1 MALDTNF
8 NVNPY
13 YDDYDADK
21 KFLRMLF
28 KPGYAVQARE
38 LTQLQTIL
46 QKQVERFG
54 DHIFKDGSVVTGG
67 ETVYQNTTFINVS
80 SSYAGT
86 TVNINSF
93 VGQTIVDNIQNPT
106 KKAQV
111 LKVFDED
118 LGTSEPKTLV
128 VSPIFGTFS
137 GSETILTFSSAPV
150 FANTT
155 AVGTNQV
162 FSVNDGVYYYD
173 GFFID
178 VDAQTV
184 AISKYT
190 QAGNARIGFEITES
204 IVTSSTDTS
213 LLDPAQNASN
223 YQAPGADR
231 YKVQMILANRSLAS
245 TDDTQF
251 IELAR
256 FENGSLTKFVQY
268 PLYSVLEDTLAR
280 RTYDESG
287 NYTVKPF
294 KIALETNASNTANLN
309 VILSPGKAY
318 VYGYE
323 FETISPTTITY
334 DKPRE
339 TDGVNNRRITAD
351 YGYYVFANTPHGSF
365 PINSLQTV
373 NLHCVANASINTTSS
388 STVSNTKIGTARVK
402 SIAFDSA
409 GNSANSASY
418 EYKLFLF
425 DVNVGSINGGNTNA
439 SISAANTTFVQ
450 LANTLS
456 GVNLYSTVNN
466 AYRGAKLRISAGP
479 GTGELPRTITNYNG
493 TTQTVQI
500 DVPFAANVNQ
510 GTSQWAIDFEFN
522 DAKAVIVSSGTSIIS
537 AMNIDERSKDD
548 ASTFDDTFISD
559 TSSEV
564 LVFLLGD
571 DFVANGTISDVSF
584 SYRRLYEGQAF
595 STSQSPALTVGTG
608 ESLSSATSTSARAEN
623 YQIIVTSQGT
633 GAYAVGQ
640 TVPATAITSVD
651 TVARK
656 ITITNANNMTANIIA
671 TIDVS
676 NPTQKN
682 KTYIAGNN
690 IVQVSGGVNLFG
702 NGAITLYGS
711 QGQIQIAANT
721 IVKSPDIPQSL
732 YTSDVVNLIS
742 VLDFNNT
749 TITTANASS
758 AINVTSRYALINGQ
772 KDSYYDHAAITL
784 LPGVPAPVG
793 PLVVQFNQFVSSG
806 PGYFTVDSY
815 TGGGYAYENIPAY
828 FSPNGFKY
836 ELRDSLD
843 FRPVRANATI
853 ATANSIVF
861 DVDSTTTGPKIPEN
875 GSDIILDYQY
885 HLPRFDKVVLNKNRT
900 FEIIKGDPSL
910 TPVDPKDKD
919 NAMTLYVLRH
929 PPYVLSTANTQVQYI
944 DNKRYTMRDIGNI
957 EKRVTNLEY
966 YTSLSLLEQ
975 ETLSKQDLTIL
986 DSSNL
991 ARFKNG
997 IIVDSFKGHSIA
1009 DVSKNEYHASIDPNN
1024 KEMRPTFNVSAH
1036 SMTFDSA
1043 NSSGYTQNGAFIT
1056 VSTNVIPFITQN
1068 LASKSVNVN
1077 PFNLVN
1083 YLGKI
1088 ELNPK
1093 SDIWIDTDRNPDVL
1107 VNIGGDKDAWDLI
1120 IGDRQPWNYE
1130 WGDWQTYNVGVE
1142 IQQAQWVGGPP
1153 HGAGNPNLRI
1163 FANDRIITR
1172 TQQTRTGTATSV
1184 VPETITQTLGDRVVD
1199 ISIIP
1204 YMRSVG
1210 VLFTASDFKPAT
1222 TLFPFFDST
1231 LVETNTA
1238 RANKFR
1244 LANNNLRYQTTTGNY
1259 ETVSIINNATS
1270 PPTTNGTAFIV
1281 KTSNTEA
1288 FVVNIDPKSSFNIA
1302 NANLVGT
1309 SSGTSVRIN
1318 GYDHYSGNANAATV
1332 SSITLRLDAGGATNE
1347 VFYAN
1352 TANSNTIFIVAGTGA
1367 GQERTMNS
1375 YNSGTRTANVSVN
1388 WTTIPDSTSIYSIG
1402 RLTTTQ
1408 AGDIAGVFTIP
1419 ASTFRIGEKRFR
1431 LIDNNVNDVGSSSTN
1446 GDASF
1451 FAQGILQTVENTIVS
1466 ATVPTT
1472 QRVTVNS
1479 EQVVTTVTDGQRR
1492 HIGWVDPLAQ
1502 TFLIAPDAYPN
1513 GLFINRVRFCFKTK
1527 DDTVP
1532 VTLQIRPVV
1541 NGYPSYAV
1549 IYPFATVTMTPDKVN
1564 VTDSP
1569 SLDDNDSDKWTEF
1582 TFDTPIYMQP
1592 GEHSFVLLA
1601 NSNKYEVFVAEV
1613 GALDIVTG
1621 RQISSQPYQGSLF
1634 LSQNGSTWEPEQQSD
1649 MTFRLF
1655 RNQFSLTPA
1664 TARFNLNAP
1673 VANTP
1678 VDLINLNV
1686 GDMVIADTSL
1696 IYRFNSTDNSTG
1708 ASAGLKSI
1716 TPLEDYDMNDGVG
1729 RRVLVA
1735 NSNSSFTV
1743 QATMA
1748 TNDSSVS
1755 PVIDTTRFGFV
1766 AVENIINNLPL
1777 LNTGF
1782 IIANGGTGYAN
1793 SSDVTVTISG
1803 GNGSGATATANVVSN
1818 TISAVTLTNAGSG
1831 YTTSPTITITSGSG
1845 GGSGAVVT
1853 YNGED
1858 KKSGGNSE
1866 VRYITRRV
1874 TLADGFDSGD
1884 LRVYVTAYRPSG
1896 TNIFVYYKLLSTSD
1910 TDDFDDKQYQL
1921 MTQLDNNN
1929 FVSLNATDYRELTFA
1944 PGINST
1950 ANNQVSYTSGTT
1962 SYRNF
1967 RTFAIKIVLSG
1978 TSPVDVPRVRDFRA
1992 IALPEGTV

>member
-28 KPGYAVQARE
+28 KPGFAVQARE

-54 DHIFKDGSVVTGG
+54 DHIFRDGSVVTGG
-67 ETVYQNTTFINVS
+67 ETVYQNTSFINVS
-80 SSYAGT
+80 SSFAGT
-86 TVNINSF
+86 SVNIDNF
-93 VGQTIVDNIQNPT
+93 VGQVIVDNIQNPT

-118 LGTSEPKTLV
+118 PGTGDPKTLV
-128 VSPIFGTFS
+128 VAPLFGTFT
-137 GSETILTFSSAPV
+137 GGETILTFSSAPV

-155 AVGTNQV
+155 SVGTNQV

-173 GFFID
+173 GFFVD

-184 AISKYT
+184 VISKYNL
-190 QAGNARIGFEITES
+190 AGNARIGFEITES

-231 YKVQMILANRSLAS
+231 YKVQMVLANRSLAS

-256 FENGSLTKFVQY
+256 FENGNLTKFIQF

-280 RTYDESG
+280 RTFDESG
-287 NYTVKPF
+287 NYTVRPF
-294 KIALETNASNTANLN
+294 KIALETNAANTANLD

-323 FETISPTTITY
+323 FETISPTTLTY

-339 TDGVNNRRITAD
+339 TDSVNNRRLTAD
-351 YGYYVFANTPHGSF
+351 YGYFVFANTPHGSF

-373 NLHCVANASINTTSS
+373 DLHCVPNASINTTSTA
-388 STVSNTKIGTARVK
+388 TVSNTKIGTARVK

-409 GNSANSASY
+409 ADSANSASY

-450 LANTLS
+450 LANTVG
-456 GVNLYSTVNN
+456 GVNLYSTVDN

-500 DVPFAANVNQ
+500 DVPFTANVNQ
-510 GTSQWAIDFEFN
+510 GTSTWAIDFEFN
-522 DAKAVIVSSGTSIIS
+522 DSKAVIVSTGTSITS

-548 ASTFDDTFISD
+548 ASVFDDTFITD
-559 TSSEV
+559 TNTEL
-564 LVFLLGD
+564 LVFPLGD
-571 DFVANGTISDVSF
+571 DFVASGSISDVSF

-608 ESLSSATSTSARAEN
+608 ESIASATSTSARAEN
-623 YQIIVTSQGT
+623 YQIIVTSQGS

-651 TVARK
+651 TVARR
-656 ITITNANNMTANIIA
+656 ITIVNANNMTANIIA

-690 IVQVSGGVNLFG
+690 TVQVSGGINLFG

-721 IVKSPDIPQSL
+721 VIKTPDTPQSL

-742 VLDFNNT
+742 VLDFNGNS
-749 TITTANASS
+749 IAASEAG
-758 AINVTSRYALINGQ
+758 AINVTSRYALVNGQ
-772 KDSYYDHAAITL
+772 KDSYYDHAYITL
-784 LPGVPAPVG
+784 LPGVAAPVG
-793 PLVVQFNQFVSSG
+793 PLVVKFNQFVSSG
-806 PGYFTVDSY
+806 PGFFTVDSY
-815 TGGGYAYENIPAY
+815 TGGGYPYEDIPAY
-828 FSPNGFKY
+828 SSPNGTKY

-843 FRPVRANATI
+843 FRPVRANATV
-853 ATANSIVF
+853 ATASSIVF
-861 DVDSTTTGPKIPEN
+861 DIDSTTTGPKIPEN
-875 GSDIILDYQY
+875 GSDIILDFEY
-885 HLPRFDKVVLNKNRT
+885 HLARIDKIVLNKNRT
-900 FEIIKGDPSL
+900 FEVVKGDSSL
-910 TPVDPKDKD
+910 TPVEPKDKD
-919 NAMTLYVLRH
+919 NAMTLYILRH
-929 PPYVLSTANTQVQYI
+929 PPYVLDSSNTTVQYI
-944 DNKRYTMRDIGNI
+944 NNKRYTMKDIGRI
-957 EKRVTNLEY
+957 EKRVENLEY

-975 ETLSKQDLTIL
+975 ETFSKQDLTIL

-1009 DVSKNEYHASIDPNN
+1009 DVSKNEYRAAIDPNN

-1043 NSSGYTQNGAFIT
+1043 NSSGFTQNGAFIT
-1056 VSTNVIPFITQN
+1056 VSTNVLPFITQN
-1068 LASKSVNVN
+1068 LASKVVNVN

-1093 SDIWIDTDRNPDVL
+1093 SDIWVDTTRNPDVL
-1107 VNIGGDKDAWDLI
+1107 VNLEGDKDAWDLI
-1120 IGDRQPWNYE
+1120 IGDRTPFSYE
-1130 WGDWQTYNVGVE
+1130 WGDWQTYNVGTTVE
-1142 IQQAQWVGGPP
+1142 QAQWRGVIWGGR
-1153 HGAGNPNLRI
+1153 GI
-1163 FANDRIITR
+1163 EVFENDRVITT
-1172 TQQTRTGTATSV
+1172 TQQTRTGIATTV
-1184 VPETITQTLGDRVVD
+1184 APETISQRIGDRVVD

-1210 VLFTASDFKPAT
+1210 VLFTASDFKPST

-1259 ETVSIINNATS
+1259 ETVSVINNATS
-1270 PPTTNGTAFIV
+1270 TTNGTAIIV

-1288 FVVNIDPKSSFNIA
+1288 FVVNIDPSTSFNIA
-1302 NANLVGT
+1302 NANLVGA
-1309 SSGTSVRIN
+1309 SSGTSVRIS
-1318 GYDHYSGNANAATV
+1318 GYDHYSGNASAATV
-1332 SSITLRLDAGGATNE
+1332 SSITLRIDASGSSNE
-1347 VFYAN
+1347 TFYAN
-1352 TANSNTIFIVAGTGA
+1352 TANSNTIFIVSGTGA
-1367 GQERTMNS
+1367 GQERSMNS

-1388 WTTIPDSTSIYSIG
+1388 WTTTPDTTSIYSIG
-1402 RLTTTQ
+1402 RPTTTQ

-1419 ASTFRIGEKRFR
+1419 AATFRIGEKRFR
-1431 LIDNNVNDVGSSSTN
+1431 LIDNSVNDVGSSSTN

-1451 FAQGILQTVENTIVS
+1451 FAQGLLQTVEDTIVS
-1466 ATVPTT
+1466 ATVPSI
-1472 QRVTVNS
+1472 QRVTVQE
-1479 EQVVTTVTDGQRR
+1479 EQVFTTVTAGQRR

-1502 TFLIAPDAYPN
+1502 TFLIASDAYPN

-1527 DDTVP
+1527 DDLVP

-1564 VTDSP
+1564 VTDAP
-1569 SLDDNDSDKWTEF
+1569 DLDDPNKF
-1582 TFDTPIYMQP
+1582 TDFVFDTPIYMQP

-1634 LSQNGSTWEPEQQSD
+1634 LSQNGSTWEPDQQSD
-1649 MTFRLF
+1649 MTFRMF

-1664 TARFNLNAP
+1664 TAQFRLNAP
-1673 VANTP
+1673 IANTP
-1678 VDLINLNV
+1678 VDLVNFNV

-1696 IYRFNSTDNSTG
+1696 LYRFNSTRSSTG
-1708 ASAGLKSI
+1708 SLTGLI
-1716 TPLEDYDMNDGVG
+1716 PFTPLEDYDMNDGFG

-1748 TNDSSVS
+1748 TNDPAVS

-1777 LNTGF
+1777 QNTG
-1782 IIANGGTGYAN
+1782 IILISGGSGYAN
-1793 SSDVTVTISG
+1793 SSDVTVTISD
-1803 GNGSGATATANVVSN
+1803 GNGSGATATANVNGSG
-1818 TISAVTLTNAGSG
+1818 IIDAVTLTNAGSG
-1831 YTTSPTITITSGSG
+1831 YTTSPIITITPGSG

-1884 LRVYVTAYRPSG
+1884 LRVYLTAYKPSG
-1896 TNIFVYYKLLSTSD
+1896 SNIFVYYKLLSTSD
-1910 TDDFDDKQYQL
+1910 TDDFDDKEYQL

-1929 FVSLNATDYRELTFA
+1929 FVSLNTSDYRELTFA
-1944 PGINST
+1944 PGINAT

-1978 TSPVDVPRVRDFRA
+1978 TSTVDVPRVQDFRA

>member
-28 KPGYAVQARE
+28 KPGFAVQARE

-86 TVNINSF
+86 AVNINSF

-111 LKVFDED
+111 LKVYDED
-118 LGTSEPKTLV
+118 AGTGEPKTLIV
-128 VSPIFGTFS
+128 APLFGTFT

-155 AVGTNQV
+155 SVGTNQV

-173 GFFID
+173 GFFVD

-184 AISKYT
+184 AISKYN

-231 YKVQMILANRSLAS
+231 YKVQMVLANRSLDS

-256 FENGSLTKFVQY
+256 FENGNLTKFVQY

-287 NYTVKPF
+287 NYTVRPF
-294 KIALETNASNTANLN
+294 KIALETNASNTANLD

-323 FETISPTTITY
+323 FETISPTTLTF

-339 TDGVNNRRITAD
+339 TDSVTNRRITAD

-373 NLHCVANASINTTSS
+373 DLHCVANASINTTSS
-388 STVSNTKIGTARVK
+388 GTVSNTKIGTARVK
-402 SIAFDSA
+402 SIAYDSA
-409 GNSANSASY
+409 ADSANSASY

-439 SISAANTTFVQ
+439 SISAANTTYVQ
-450 LANTLS
+450 LANTLN
-456 GVNLYSTVNN
+456 GVNLYSTVDN

-479 GTGELPRTITNYNG
+479 GVGELPRTITNYNG

-500 DVPFAANVNQ
+500 DVPFTANVNQ
-510 GTSQWAIDFEFN
+510 GTSTWAIDFEFN
-522 DAKAVIVSSGTSIIS
+522 DAKAVIVSTGTSITS
-537 AMNIDERSKDD
+537 AMNIDERSKDE
-548 ASTFDDTFISD
+548 ASTFDDTFITD
-559 TSSEV
+559 TSTEV
-564 LVFLLGD
+564 LVFPLGN
-571 DFVANGTISDVSF
+571 DFVANGSISDVSY
-584 SYRRLYEGQAF
+584 SYRRLYESQAF

-608 ESLSSATSTSARAEN
+608 ESIASATSTTARAEN
-623 YQIIVTSQGT
+623 YQIVVTSQGT

-690 IVQVSGGVNLFG
+690 TVQISGGIDLFA

-721 IVKSPDIPQSL
+721 IVKTPDTPQSL

-742 VLDFNNT
+742 VLDFNGNA
-749 TITTANASS
+749 ITAAETG
-758 AINVTSRYALINGQ
+758 AINVTSRYALVNGQ
-772 KDSYYDHAAITL
+772 KDSYYDHAYITL
-784 LPGVPAPVG
+784 LPGVAAPVG
-793 PLVVQFNQFVSSG
+793 PLVVKFNQFVSSG

-815 TGGGYAYENIPAY
+815 TGGGYAYENIPTY
-828 FSPNGFKY
+828 ESPNGIKY
-836 ELRDSLD
+836 QLRDSLD
-843 FRPVRANATI
+843 FRPVRANATV
-853 ATANSIVF
+853 ATASSIVF

-875 GSDIILDYQY
+875 GSDIILDYEY
-885 HLPRFDKVVLNKNRT
+885 HLARNDKVVLNKNKT
-900 FEIIKGDPSL
+900 FEVIQGESSL

-919 NAMTLYVLRH
+919 NAMTLYILRH
-929 PPYVLSTANTQVQYI
+929 APYLLSSSNTSVQYI
-944 DNKRYTMRDIGNI
+944 NNRRYTMKDIGGI
-957 EKRVTNLEY
+957 EKRVENLEY

-1009 DVSKNEYHASIDPNN
+1009 DVARNEYRASIDPNK
-1024 KEMRPTFNVSAH
+1024 KEMRPIFNVSAH

-1068 LASKSVNVN
+1068 LASKVVNVN

-1093 SDIWIDTDRNPDVL
+1093 SDIWIDTTRNPDVL
-1107 VNIGGDKDAWDLI
+1107 VNLEGDKDAWNLI
-1120 IGDRQPWNYE
+1120 LGDRQPWNYE
-1130 WGDWQTYNVGVE
+1130 WGDWQTYNVGVSTSLRE
-1142 IQQAQWVGGPP
+1142 WTQGGWINGQGGAAMVLQATTTTTTAQQA
-1153 HGAGNPNLRI
+1153 
-1163 FANDRIITR
+1163 
-1172 TQQTRTGTATSV
+1172 RTGVASTVA
-1184 VPETITQTLGDRVVD
+1184 PETITQTLGDRVVD

-1210 VLFTASDFKPAT
+1210 VLFTASDFKPST

-1231 LVETNTA
+1231 LVETYTA

-1259 ETVSIINNATS
+1259 ETVSVINNATS
-1270 PPTTNGTAFIV
+1270 TTNGTAIIV

-1288 FVVNIDPKSSFNIA
+1288 FVVNIDPSTSFNIA
-1302 NANLVGT
+1302 NANLVGS

-1318 GYDHYSGNANAATV
+1318 GYDHYSGNASAATV
-1332 SSITLRLDAGGATNE
+1332 SSITLRIDASGSSNE
-1347 VFYAN
+1347 TFYAN
-1352 TANSNTIFIVAGTGA
+1352 TANSNTIFIVSGTGA

-1375 YNSGTRTANVSVN
+1375 YNSVTRTANVSVN
-1388 WTTIPDSTSIYSIG
+1388 WTTTPDITSIYSIG
-1402 RLTTTQ
+1402 RPTTTQ
-1408 AGDIAGVFTIP
+1408 SGDIAGVFTIP

-1431 LIDNNVNDVGSSSTN
+1431 LIDNSVNDVGASSTN

-1451 FAQGILQTVENTIVS
+1451 FAQGILQTVEETIVS
-1466 ATVPTT
+1466 ATVPTI
-1472 QRVTVNS
+1472 QRVAVND
-1479 EQVVTTVTDGQRR
+1479 ERVLTTVTVGPVR
-1492 HIGWVDPLAQ
+1492 HVGWVDPLAQ

-1527 DDTVP
+1527 DDVVP

-1564 VTDSP
+1564 VTDAP
-1569 SLDDNDSDKWTEF
+1569 NLDDPNKYTDF
-1582 TFDTPIYMQP
+1582 IFDTPIYMQP

-1621 RQISSQPYQGSLF
+1621 RQISTQPYQGSLF
-1634 LSQNGSTWEPEQQSD
+1634 LSQNGSTWEPDQQSD

-1664 TARFNLNAP
+1664 TARFKLSAP
-1673 VANTP
+1673 IANTP
-1678 VDLINLNV
+1678 VDLINMNA
-1686 GDMVIADTSL
+1686 GDLVIADTSL
-1696 IYRFNSTDNSTG
+1696 TYRFNSTVSSTG
-1708 ASAGLKSI
+1708 AAAGLKLI
-1716 TPLEDYDMNDGVG
+1716 TPLEDYDMNDGSG

-1748 TNDSSVS
+1748 TDDPAVS
-1755 PVIDTTRFGFV
+1755 PVIDTTRFGFI

-1777 LNTGF
+1777 QNTGF
-1782 IIANGGTGYAN
+1782 IITNGGSGYAN

-1803 GNGSGATATANVVSN
+1803 GNGSGATATANVTGSGV
-1818 TISAVTLTNAGSG
+1818 IDAVRLTNVGSG
-1831 YTTSPTITITSGSG
+1831 YTTSPIITLTPGSG

-1884 LRVYVTAYRPSG
+1884 LRVYVTAYKPSG
-1896 TNIFVYYKLLSTSD
+1896 SNIFVYYKLLSTSD
-1910 TDDFDDKQYQL
+1910 TDDFDDKEYQL

-1929 FVSLNATDYRELTFA
+1929 FVSLNANDYRELTFA
-1944 PGINST
+1944 PGINNT

-1967 RTFAIKIVLSG
+1967 RTFAIKIVLAG
-1978 TSPVDVPRVRDFRA
+1978 TSTVDVPRVQDFRA

>member
-28 KPGYAVQARE
+28 KPGFAVQARE

-54 DHIFKDGSVVTGG
+54 DHIFRDGSVVTGG
-67 ETVYQNTTFINVS
+67 ETVYQNTSFINVS
-80 SSYAGT
+80 SSFAGT
-86 TVNINSF
+86 SVNIDNF
-93 VGQTIVDNIQNPT
+93 VGQVIVDNIQNPT

-118 LGTSEPKTLV
+118 PGTGDPKTLV
-128 VSPIFGTFS
+128 VAPLFGTFT
-137 GSETILTFSSAPV
+137 GGETILTFSSAPV

-155 AVGTNQV
+155 SVGTNQV

-173 GFFID
+173 GFFVE

-184 AISKYT
+184 VISKYT
-190 QAGNARIGFEITES
+190 QAGNARIGFEVTES

-231 YKVQMILANRSLAS
+231 YKVQMVLANRSLAS

-256 FENGSLTKFVQY
+256 FENGNLTKFIQY

-280 RTYDESG
+280 RTFDESG
-287 NYTVKPF
+287 NYTVRPF
-294 KIALETNASNTANLN
+294 KLALETNAANTANLD

-323 FETISPTTITY
+323 FETISPTTLTY

-339 TDGVNNRRITAD
+339 TDSVNNRRLTAD
-351 YGYYVFANTPHGSF
+351 YGYFVFANTPHGSF

-373 NLHCVANASINTTSS
+373 DLHCVPNASINTTSTA
-388 STVSNTKIGTARVK
+388 TVSNTKIGTARIK

-409 GNSANSASY
+409 ADSANSASY

-450 LANTLS
+450 LANTVG

-500 DVPFAANVNQ
+500 DVPFTANVNQ
-510 GTSQWAIDFEFN
+510 GTSTWAIDFEFN
-522 DAKAVIVSSGTSIIS
+522 DSKAVIVSTGTSITS

-548 ASTFDDTFISD
+548 ASVFDDTFITD
-559 TSSEV
+559 TNTEL
-564 LVFLLGD
+564 LVFPLGD
-571 DFVANGTISDVSF
+571 NFVASGSISDVSF
-584 SYRRLYEGQAF
+584 SYRRLYESQAF

-608 ESLSSATSTSARAEN
+608 ESIASATSTSARAEN

-651 TVARK
+651 TVARR
-656 ITITNANNMTANIIA
+656 ITIVNANNMTANIIA

-690 IVQVSGGVNLFG
+690 TVQVSGGINLFG

-721 IVKSPDIPQSL
+721 VIKTPDTPQSL

-742 VLDFNNT
+742 VLDFNGNS
-749 TITTANASS
+749 IAASEAG
-758 AINVTSRYALINGQ
+758 AINVTSRYALVNGQ
-772 KDSYYDHAAITL
+772 KDSYYDHAYITL
-784 LPGVPAPVG
+784 LPGVAAPVG
-793 PLVVQFNQFVSSG
+793 PLVVKFNQFVSSG
-806 PGYFTVDSY
+806 PGFFTVDSY
-815 TGGGYAYENIPAY
+815 TSGGYPYEQIPA
-828 FSPNGFKY
+828 FNSPNGIKY

-843 FRPVRANATI
+843 FRPVRANATV

-875 GSDIILDYQY
+875 GSDIILDFEY
-885 HLPRFDKVVLNKNRT
+885 HLARNDKIVLNKNRT
-900 FEIIKGDPSL
+900 FEVIQGDSSL

-919 NAMTLYVLRH
+919 NAMTLYILRH
-929 PPYVLSTANTQVQYI
+929 QPYLLNASNTTVQYI
-944 DNKRYTMRDIGNI
+944 NNKRYTMRDIGKI
-957 EKRVTNLEY
+957 ERRVENLEY

-997 IIVDSFKGHSIA
+997 IVVDSFRGHSIA
-1009 DVSKNEYHASIDPNN
+1009 DVSKNEYRASIDPNRL
-1024 KEMRPTFNVSAH
+1024 EMRPTFNVSAH

-1043 NSSGYTQNGAFIT
+1043 NSSGFTQNGAFIT

-1068 LASKSVNVN
+1068 LASKVVNVN

-1093 SDIWIDTDRNPDVL
+1093 SDIWIDTNRNPDVL
-1107 VNIGGDKDAWDLI
+1107 VNIGGDKDAWNLI
-1120 IGDRQPWNYE
+1120 LGDRTPFSYE
-1130 WGDWQTYNVGVE
+1130 WGDWQTYNVGVSVE
-1142 IQQAQWVGGPP
+1142 QAQWVGGPP
-1153 HGAGNPNLRI
+1153 WGAGNQNLPQL
-1163 FANDRIITR
+1163 FANDRVTTR
-1172 TQQTRTGTATSV
+1172 TQQARTGVATTV
-1184 VPETITQTLGDRVVD
+1184 APETITQRIGDRVVD

-1210 VLFTASDFKPAT
+1210 VLFTASDFKPST

-1231 LVETNTA
+1231 LVETFTA

-1259 ETVSIINNATS
+1259 ETVSVINNATN
-1270 PPTTNGTAFIV
+1270 TTNGTAIIV

-1288 FVVNIDPKSSFNIA
+1288 FVVNIDPSTSFNIA
-1302 NANLVGT
+1302 NANLVGA

-1318 GYDHYSGNANAATV
+1318 GYDHYSGNANTATV
-1332 SSITLRLDAGGATNE
+1332 SSITLRIDASGSSNE
-1347 VFYAN
+1347 IFYAN

-1367 GQERTMNS
+1367 GQERAMNS

-1388 WTTIPDSTSIYSIG
+1388 WTTVPDSSSIYSIG
-1402 RLTTTQ
+1402 RPTTTQ

-1419 ASTFRIGEKRFR
+1419 AATFRIGEKRFR
-1431 LIDNNVNDVGSSSTN
+1431 LIDNSVNDVGSSSTN

-1451 FAQGILQTVENTIVS
+1451 FAQGLLQTVEETIVS
-1466 ATVPTT
+1466 ATVPTI
-1472 QRVTVNS
+1472 QRVTVND
-1479 EQVVTTVTDGQRR
+1479 ERVVTTVTAGQRR

-1502 TFLIAPDAYPN
+1502 TFLIASDAYPN

-1527 DDTVP
+1527 DDLVP

-1564 VTDSP
+1564 VTDAP
-1569 SLDDNDSDKWTEF
+1569 DLDDPNKYTDF
-1582 TFDTPIYMQP
+1582 VFDTPIYMQP

-1634 LSQNGSTWEPEQQSD
+1634 LSQNGSTWEPDQQSD
-1649 MTFRLF
+1649 MTFRMF

-1664 TARFNLNAP
+1664 TARFRLNAP
-1673 VANTP
+1673 IANTP
-1678 VDLINLNV
+1678 VDLVNFNV

-1696 IYRFNSTDNSTG
+1696 LYRFNSTRSSTG
-1708 ASAGLKSI
+1708 SSTGLI
-1716 TPLEDYDMNDGVG
+1716 PFTPLEDYDMNDGFG

-1748 TNDSSVS
+1748 TNDPAVS

-1777 LNTGF
+1777 QNTGF
-1782 IIANGGTGYAN
+1782 IITSGGTGYAN
-1793 SSDVTVTISG
+1793 SADVTVTISG
-1803 GNGSGATATANVVSN
+1803 GNGSGATAIANVTGSN
-1818 TISAVTLTNAGSG
+1818 VIDAVTLTNAGSG
-1831 YTTSPTITITSGSG
+1831 YTTSPTITITPGSG

-1884 LRVYVTAYRPSG
+1884 LRVYVTAYKPSG
-1896 TNIFVYYKLLSTSD
+1896 SNIFVYYKLLSTSD
-1910 TDDFDDKQYQL
+1910 TDDFDDKEYQL

-1929 FVSLNATDYRELTFA
+1929 YVSLNATDYRELTFA
-1944 PGINST
+1944 PGINAT

-1978 TSPVDVPRVRDFRA
+1978 TSSVDVPRVQDFRA

>member
-28 KPGYAVQARE
+28 KPGFAVQARE

-54 DHIFKDGSVVTGG
+54 DHIFRDGSVVTGG

-80 SSYAGT
+80 SSFAGT
-86 TVNINSF
+86 AVNINSF

-118 LGTSEPKTLV
+118 AGTGEPKTLV
-128 VSPIFGTFS
+128 VSEIFGSFT

-150 FANTT
+150 SANTT
-155 AVGTNQV
+155 SVGTNQI

-184 AISKYT
+184 VISKYT

-231 YKVQMILANRSLAS
+231 YKVQMVLANRSLAS
-245 TDDTQF
+245 TDDVQF

-256 FENGSLTKFVQY
+256 FENGNLTKFVQF

-280 RTYDESG
+280 RTFDESG
-287 NYTVKPF
+287 NYTVRPF
-294 KIALETNASNTANLN
+294 KIALETNASNTANLD

-339 TDGVNNRRITAD
+339 TESVQNRRITAD

-373 NLHCVANASINTTSS
+373 DLHCVANASINTSS
-388 STVSNTKIGTARVK
+388 SGTVSNTKIGTARVK

-409 GNSANSASY
+409 ADSANSASY

-439 SISAANTTFVQ
+439 SISAANTNYVQ
-450 LANTLS
+450 LANTLD
-456 GVNLYSTVNN
+456 GVNLYSTVDN

-493 TTQTVQI
+493 TTQTIEI
-500 DVPFAANVNQ
+500 DVPFTANVNQ
-510 GTSQWAIDFEFN
+510 GTSTWAIDFEFN
-522 DAKAVIVSSGTSIIS
+522 DAKAVIVSTGTSITS

-548 ASTFDDTFISD
+548 ASTFDDTFITD
-559 TSSEV
+559 TSTEV

-571 DFVANGTISDVSF
+571 DFIANGTISDVSY

-608 ESLSSATSTSARAEN
+608 ESIASATSTSARAEN

-651 TVARK
+651 TVSRK

-690 IVQVSGGVNLFG
+690 TVQVSGGINLFG

-721 IVKSPDIPQSL
+721 IVKTPDTPQSL

-742 VLDFNNT
+742 VLDFNG
-749 TITTANASS
+749 NAINAAETG
-758 AINVTSRYALINGQ
+758 AINVTSRYVLVNGQ

-784 LPGVPAPVG
+784 LPGVAAPVG
-793 PLVVQFNQFVSSG
+793 PLVVKFNQFVSSG
-806 PGYFTVDSY
+806 PGFFTVDSY
-815 TGGGYAYENIPAY
+815 TGTGYAYEDIPSY
-828 FSPNGFKY
+828 SSPNGFKY

-843 FRPVRANATI
+843 FRPVRANATV
-853 ATANSIVF
+853 ATASSIVF

-875 GSDIILDYQY
+875 GSDIILDYEY
-885 HLPRFDKVVLNKNRT
+885 YLPRFDKVVLNKNRT
-900 FEIIKGDPSL
+900 FEIIKGVPSL

-929 PPYVLSTANTQVQYI
+929 PPYVLNTANTQVQYI

-1009 DVSKNEYHASIDPNN
+1009 DVSKNEYRASIDPNN

-1093 SDIWIDTDRNPDVL
+1093 SDIWIDTTRNPDVL
-1107 VNIGGDKDAWDLI
+1107 VNINGDKDAWDLI
-1120 IGDRQPWNYE
+1120 VGGRQPWSYE

-1142 IQQAQWVGGPP
+1142 FQQAQWVGGPP
-1153 HGAGNPNLRI
+1153 HGRGNPNLPQL
-1163 FANDRIITR
+1163 FANDRTITSA
-1172 TQQTRTGTATSV
+1172 QQTRTGTATSI

-1204 YMRSVG
+1204 YMRSAG
-1210 VLFTASDFKPAT
+1210 VLFTASDFKPST
-1222 TLFPFFDST
+1222 TMFSFFDST
-1231 LVETNTA
+1231 LVETYTA

-1259 ETVSIINNATS
+1259 ETVNVFNNATS
-1270 PPTTNGTAFIV
+1270 TTIGTAIIV

-1288 FVVNIDPKSSFNIA
+1288 FIVNVDPLTSFNIA

-1332 SSITLRLDAGGATNE
+1332 SSITLRIDADGANNE
-1347 VFYAN
+1347 VLYAN
-1352 TANSNTIFIVAGTGA
+1352 TANSNTIFITAGTGA

-1375 YNSGTRTANVSVN
+1375 YNALTRTANVSVN
-1388 WTTIPDSTSIYSIG
+1388 WTTTPDTTSIYSIG

-1408 AGDIAGVFTIP
+1408 AGDVAGVFTIP

-1431 LIDNNVNDVGSSSTN
+1431 LIDNSVNDVGASSTN

-1451 FAQGILQTVENTIVS
+1451 FAQGILQTVEESIIS
-1466 ATVPTT
+1466 ATVPTI
-1472 QRVTVNS
+1472 QRVTVQD
-1479 EQVVTTVTDGQRR
+1479 EQVVTTVTLGQRR

-1564 VTDSP
+1564 VTDAP
-1569 SLDDNDSDKWTEF
+1569 DLDDPTKYTDF

-1634 LSQNGSTWEPEQQSD
+1634 LSQNGSTWEPDQQSD

-1664 TARFNLNAP
+1664 IAQFKLDAP
-1673 VANTP
+1673 IANTP
-1678 VDLINLNV
+1678 VDLINLNA

-1696 IYRFNSTDNSTG
+1696 VYRFNSTVDSTG
-1708 ASAGLKSI
+1708 ASAGLKPF
-1716 TPLEDYDMNDGVG
+1716 TPLEDYDMNDGFG

-1748 TNDSSVS
+1748 TDDPSVS
-1755 PVIDTTRFGFV
+1755 PVIDTTRFGFI

-1777 LNTGF
+1777 QNTGF
-1782 IIANGGTGYAN
+1782 IITSGGSGYAN

-1803 GNGSGATATANVVSN
+1803 GNGSGATATANVNGSGV
-1818 TISAVTLTNAGSG
+1818 IDAVTLTNSGSG
-1831 YTTSPTITITSGSG
+1831 YTTSPTITLTPGSG

-1884 LRVYVTAYRPSG
+1884 LRVYVTAYKPSG

-1910 TDDFDDKQYQL
+1910 TDDFDDKEYQL

-1929 FVSLNATDYRELTFA
+1929 YVSLNATDYRELTFA

-1978 TSPVDVPRVRDFRA
+1978 TSTVDVPRVRDFRA

>member
-86 TVNINSF
+86 AVNINSF

-111 LKVFDED
+111 LKVYDED
-118 LGTSEPKTLV
+118 AGTGEPKTLI
-128 VSPIFGTFS
+128 VSPLFGTFT

-155 AVGTNQV
+155 SVGTNQV

-173 GFFID
+173 GFFVD

-184 AISKYT
+184 AISKYSLT
-190 QAGNARIGFEITES
+190 GNARIGFEITES
-204 IVTSSTDTS
+204 IVTSATDTS

-231 YKVQMILANRSLAS
+231 YKVQMILTNRSLDS

-256 FENGSLTKFVQY
+256 FENGNLLKFVQY

-287 NYTVKPF
+287 NYTVRPF
-294 KIALETNASNTANLN
+294 KIALETDASNTANLD

-323 FETISPTTITY
+323 FETISPTTLTFE
-334 DKPRE
+334 KPRE
-339 TDGVNNRRITAD
+339 TDSAVNRRLTAD

-373 NLHCVANASINTTSS
+373 DLHCVANASINTTSS
-388 STVSNTKIGTARVK
+388 GTVSNTKIGTARVK
-402 SIAFDSA
+402 SISYDSA
-409 GNSANSASY
+409 ADSANSASY

-439 SISAANTTFVQ
+439 SISAANTSYVQ
-450 LANTLS
+450 LANTLD
-456 GVNLYSTVNN
+456 GVNLYSTVDN

-479 GTGELPRTITNYNG
+479 GVGELPRTITNYNG

-500 DVPFAANVNQ
+500 EEPFTANVNQ
-510 GTSQWAIDFEFN
+510 GTSTWAIDFEFN
-522 DAKAVIVSSGTSIIS
+522 DAKAVIVSTGTSITS
-537 AMNIDERSKDD
+537 AMNIDERSKDA
-548 ASTFDDTFISD
+548 ASTFDDTFITD
-559 TSSEV
+559 TSTEV
-564 LVFLLGD
+564 LVFPLGD
-571 DFVANGTISDVSF
+571 QFIANGSISDISY
-584 SYRRLYEGQAF
+584 SYRRLYESQAF
-595 STSQSPALTVGTG
+595 SASQSPALTVGTG
-608 ESLSSATSTSARAEN
+608 ESIASATSSSARAEN
-623 YQIIVTSQGT
+623 YQIVVTSQGT

-682 KTYIAGNN
+682 KTYVVGNTT
-690 IVQVSGGVNLFG
+690 VQTSGGVNLFG

-721 IVKSPDIPQSL
+721 VVKTPDTPQSL

-742 VLDFNNT
+742 VLDFNGNP
-749 TITTANASS
+749 ITAAETG
-758 AINVTSRYALINGQ
+758 AINVTSRYALVNGQ
-772 KDSYYDHAAITL
+772 KDSYYDHAYITL
-784 LPGVPAPVG
+784 LPGVAAPVG
-793 PLVVQFNQFVSSG
+793 PLVVKFNQFVSSG
-806 PGYFTVDSY
+806 PGFFTVDSY

-828 FSPNGFKY
+828 NSPNGTKY

-843 FRPVRANATI
+843 FRPVRANATV
-853 ATANSIVF
+853 ATASSIVF
-861 DVDSTTTGPKIPEN
+861 DVDSTTTGPKVPEN
-875 GSDIILDYQY
+875 GSDIILDFEYY
-885 HLPRFDKVVLNKNRT
+885 LARNDKVVLNKNRT
-900 FEIIKGDPSL
+900 FEIVKGNSSL
-910 TPVDPKDKD
+910 LPVDPKDKD
-919 NAMTLYVLRH
+919 NAMTLYILRH
-929 PPYVLSTANTQVQYI
+929 PPYVLDSSNTQVQYVN
-944 DNKRYTMRDIGNI
+944 NKRYTMRDIGQI
-957 EKRVTNLEY
+957 ERRVENLEY

-997 IIVDSFKGHSIA
+997 IIVDSFRGHSIA
-1009 DVSKNEYHASIDPNN
+1009 DVSKNEYRAAIDPNER
-1024 KEMRPTFNVSAH
+1024 EMRPTFNISAH

-1056 VSTNVIPFITQN
+1056 ISTNVIPFITQN
-1068 LASKSVNVN
+1068 LASKVVNVN

-1093 SDIWIDTDRNPDVL
+1093 SDIWIDTNRNPDVL
-1107 VNIGGDKDAWDLI
+1107 VNLEGDKDAWDLI
-1120 IGDRQPWNYE
+1120 LGDRQPWNYE
-1130 WGDWQTYNVGVE
+1130 WGDWQTYNVGTTVE
-1142 IQQAQWVGGPP
+1142 EARFRGW
-1153 HGAGNPNLRI
+1153 LRLNNGRREDV
-1163 FANDRIITR
+1163 FENDRIIT
-1172 TQQTRTGTATSV
+1172 TEEQTRTGVATTV

-1210 VLFTASDFKPAT
+1210 VLFTASDFKPLT

-1231 LVETNTA
+1231 LVETYTA

-1244 LANNNLRYQTTTGNY
+1244 LVNNNLRYQTTTGNY
-1259 ETVSIINNATS
+1259 ETVSVINNATS
-1270 PPTTNGTAFIV
+1270 TTNGTAVIV

-1288 FVVNIDPKSSFNIA
+1288 FVVNIDPSTSFNIA
-1302 NANLVGT
+1302 NANLVGA
-1309 SSGTSVRIN
+1309 SSGTSVRIDS
-1318 GYDHYSGNANAATV
+1318 YDHYSGNASAATV
-1332 SSITLRLDAGGATNE
+1332 SSITLRIDASGSSNE
-1347 VFYAN
+1347 TFYAN
-1352 TANSNTIFIVAGTGA
+1352 TANSNTIFIVSGTGA

-1375 YNSGTRTANVSVN
+1375 YNSVTRTANITSN
-1388 WTTIPDSTSIYSIG
+1388 WTTTPDTTSIYSIG
-1402 RLTTTQ
+1402 RPTTTQ
-1408 AGDIAGVFTIP
+1408 AGDVAGVFTIP
-1419 ASTFRIGEKRFR
+1419 TSTFRIGEKRFR
-1431 LIDNNVNDVGSSSTN
+1431 LIDNNVNDVGASSTN

-1451 FAQGILQTVENTIVS
+1451 FAQGILQTVEETIVS
-1466 ATVPTT
+1466 ATVPTI
-1472 QRVTVNS
+1472 QRVAVQ
-1479 EQVVTTVTDGQRR
+1479 EERVVTTVTLGQRR

-1513 GLFINRVRFCFKTK
+1513 GLFVNRVRFCFKTK
-1527 DDTVP
+1527 DDVVP

-1564 VTDSP
+1564 ITDAP
-1569 SLDDNDSDKWTEF
+1569 DLDDPNKYTDF
-1582 TFDTPIYMQP
+1582 VFDTPIYMQP

-1621 RQISSQPYQGSLF
+1621 RQISTQPYQGSLF
-1634 LSQNGSTWEPEQQSD
+1634 LSQNGSTWEPDQQSD

-1664 TARFNLNAP
+1664 TTQFKLNAP

-1678 VDLINLNV
+1678 TDLINFNI

-1696 IYRFNSTDNSTG
+1696 VYRFNSIIDSTG
-1708 ASAGLKSI
+1708 SSTGFVPF
-1716 TPLEDYDMNDGVG
+1716 TPLEDYDMNDGFG

-1748 TNDSSVS
+1748 TDDPAVS

-1777 LNTGF
+1777 QNTG
-1782 IIANGGTGYAN
+1782 IILTSGGSGYAN

-1803 GNGSGATATANVVSN
+1803 ENGSGATATANVNGSG
-1818 TISAVTLTNAGSG
+1818 IIDAVTLTNGGSG
-1831 YTTSPTITITSGSG
+1831 YTTSPTFTITPGSG

-1858 KKSGGNSE
+1858 KKSGGNSQ

-1884 LRVYVTAYRPSG
+1884 LRVYITAYKPTGS
-1896 TNIFVYYKLLSTSD
+1896 NIHVYYKLLSTSD
-1910 TDDFDDKQYQL
+1910 TDDFDDKEYQL

-1929 FVSLNATDYRELTFA
+1929 FVSLNANDYRELTFA
-1944 PGINST
+1944 PGINAT

-1967 RTFAIKIVLSG
+1967 RTFAIKIVLAG
-1978 TSPVDVPRVRDFRA
+1978 TSTVDVPKVQDFRA

>member
-28 KPGYAVQARE
+28 KPGFAVQARE

-54 DHIFKDGSVVTGG
+54 DHIFRDGSVVTGG

-80 SSYAGT
+80 SSFAGT
-86 TVNINSF
+86 AVNINSF

-118 LGTSEPKTLV
+118 AGTGEPKTLV
-128 VSPIFGTFS
+128 VSEIFGSFT

-155 AVGTNQV
+155 SVGTNQV

-173 GFFID
+173 GFFIN

-184 AISKYT
+184 VISKYT

-231 YKVQMILANRSLAS
+231 YKVQMVLANRSLAS
-245 TDDTQF
+245 TDDVQF

-256 FENGSLTKFVQY
+256 FENGNLTKFVQF
-268 PLYSVLEDTLAR
+268 PLYSVIEDTLAR
-280 RTYDESG
+280 RTFDESG
-287 NYTVKPF
+287 NYTVRPF
-294 KIALETNASNTANLN
+294 KIALETNASNTANLD

-323 FETISPTTITY
+323 FETISPTTITF
-334 DKPRE
+334 DKPRDTE
-339 TDGVNNRRITAD
+339 DIQNRRLTAD
-351 YGYYVFANTPHGSF
+351 YGYFVFANTPHGSF

-373 NLHCVANASINTTSS
+373 DLHCVANASINTTSTA
-388 STVSNTKIGTARVK
+388 TVSNTKIGTARVK
-402 SIAFDSA
+402 SIYFDSA
-409 GNSANSASY
+409 ADSANSSSY

-425 DVNVGSINGGNTNA
+425 DVNVGSVNGGNTNA

-450 LANTLS
+450 LANTLD
-456 GVNLYSTVNN
+456 GGNLYSTVDN
-466 AYRGAKLRISAGP
+466 AYRGAKLRIKAGP

-500 DVPFAANVNQ
+500 EEPFTANVNQ
-510 GTSQWAIDFEFN
+510 GTSNWAIDFEFN
-522 DAKAVIVSSGTSIIS
+522 DAKAVIVSTGTSITS

-548 ASTFDDTFISD
+548 ASTFDDTFITD
-559 TSSEV
+559 TSTEV
-564 LVFLLGD
+564 LVFPLGD
-571 DFVANGTISDVSF
+571 DFVANGSISDVSF

-608 ESLSSATSTSARAEN
+608 ESIASATSTSARAEN

-640 TVPATAITSVD
+640 TVPATVITNVD
-651 TVARK
+651 TVLRK

-690 IVQVSGGVNLFG
+690 TVQTSGGINLFG

-721 IVKSPDIPQSL
+721 IVKTPDTPQYL
-732 YTSDVVNLIS
+732 HTSDVVNLIS
-742 VLDFNNT
+742 VLDFNNNA
-749 TITTANASS
+749 ITAAETG
-758 AINVTSRYALINGQ
+758 AINVTSRYALVSGQ
-772 KDSYYDHAAITL
+772 KDSYYDHAYITL
-784 LPGVPAPVG
+784 LPGVAAPVG
-793 PLVVQFNQFVSSG
+793 PLVVKFDQFVSSG
-806 PGYFTVDSY
+806 PGFFTVDSY
-815 TGGGYAYENIPAY
+815 TGTGYAYESIPAY
-828 FSPNGFKY
+828 NSPNGTKY

-843 FRPVRANATI
+843 FRPVRANATV
-853 ATANSIVF
+853 ATANSVVF

-875 GSDIILDYQY
+875 GSDIILDFEY
-885 HLPRFDKVVLNKNRT
+885 HLARIDKVILNKNRT
-900 FEIIKGDPSL
+900 FEVVQGDSSL
-910 TPVDPKDKD
+910 TPVEPKDKD
-919 NAMTLYVLRH
+919 NSMTLYILRH
-929 PPYVLSTANTQVQYI
+929 PPYVLNASNTSVQYI
-944 DNKRYTMRDIGNI
+944 NNKRYTMKDIGTI
-957 EKRVTNLEY
+957 EKRVERLEY

-997 IIVDSFKGHSIA
+997 IIVDAFKGHSIA
-1009 DVSKNEYHASIDPNN
+1009 DVSKNEYRASIDPNN

-1036 SMTFDSA
+1036 TMTFDSA
-1043 NSSGYTQNGAFIT
+1043 NSSGFTQNGAFIT

-1068 LASKSVNVN
+1068 LASKIVNVN

-1107 VNIGGDKDAWDLI
+1107 VNLEGDKDAWDLI
-1120 IGDRQPWNYE
+1120 LGDRKPWNYE
-1130 WGDWQTYNVGVE
+1130 WGDWQTYNVGVSIE
-1142 IQQAQWVGGPP
+1142 QARWVGDFG
-1153 HGAGNPNLRI
+1153 GGRAREVFG
-1163 FANDRIITR
+1163 NDRIITT
-1172 TQQTRTGTATSV
+1172 TQQTRSGIATSV
-1184 VPETITQTLGDRVVD
+1184 VPETITQSLGDRVVD

-1204 YMRSVG
+1204 YMRSTG
-1210 VLFTASDFKPAT
+1210 VLFTASDFKPST
-1222 TLFPFFDST
+1222 TMFPFFDST

-1238 RANKFR
+1238 RANKIR

-1259 ETVSIINNATS
+1259 ETVNVFDNAAN
-1270 PPTTNGTAFIV
+1270 TTNGTAIIV

-1288 FVVNIDPKSSFNIA
+1288 FIVNVDPLTSFNIA

-1332 SSITLRLDAGGATNE
+1332 SSITLRIDAGGANNE
-1347 VFYAN
+1347 VLYAN
-1352 TANSNTIFIVAGTGA
+1352 TANSNTIFITAGTGA

-1388 WTTIPDSTSIYSIG
+1388 WTTLPDSSSIYSIG

-1408 AGDIAGVFTIP
+1408 SGDVAGVFTIP

-1431 LIDNNVNDVGSSSTN
+1431 LIDNSVNDVGSSSTN

-1451 FAQGILQTVENTIVS
+1451 FAQGLLQTVEESIIS
-1466 ATVPTT
+1466 ATVPTI
-1472 QRVTVNS
+1472 QRVAVQD
-1479 EQVVTTVTDGQRR
+1479 EQVITTVTAGQRR

-1502 TFLIAPDAYPN
+1502 TFLIASDAYPN

-1527 DDTVP
+1527 DDVVP

-1564 VTDSP
+1564 VTDAP
-1569 SLDDNDSDKWTEF
+1569 DLDDSSKF
-1582 TFDTPIYMQP
+1582 TDFVFDTPIYMQP

-1634 LSQNGSTWEPEQQSD
+1634 LSQNGSTWEPEQESD
-1649 MTFRLF
+1649 MTFRMF

-1664 TARFNLNAP
+1664 IAQFKLDAP
-1673 VANTP
+1673 IANTP
-1678 VDLINLNV
+1678 VDLINLNT
-1686 GDMVIADTSL
+1686 GDMVIAETSL
-1696 IYRFNSTDNSTG
+1696 IYRFNSTIDGTG
-1708 ASAGLKSI
+1708 VSAGLKPI
-1716 TPLEDYDMNDGVG
+1716 TPLEDYYMNDGYD
-1729 RRVLVA
+1729 RRVLTTQN
-1735 NSNSSFTV
+1735 NSFIV

-1748 TNDSSVS
+1748 TDDPSVS
-1755 PVIDTTRFGFV
+1755 PVIDTTRFGFI

-1777 LNTGF
+1777 QNTDF
-1782 IIANGGTGYAN
+1782 IIANGGTGFAN
-1793 SSDVTVTISG
+1793 SSDVTVTITG
-1803 GNGSGATATANVVSN
+1803 GNGSGATAIANVVSN
-1818 TISAVTLTNAGSG
+1818 TINAITLTNAGSG
-1831 YTTSPTITITSGSG
+1831 YTTSPTITLTPGSG

-1858 KKSGGNSE
+1858 KKSGGNSQ

-1884 LRVYVTAYRPSG
+1884 LRVYLTAYKPSG
-1896 TNIFVYYKLLSTSD
+1896 SNIFVYYKLLSTSD
-1910 TDDFDDKQYQL
+1910 IDDFDDKEYQL
-1921 MTQLDNNN
+1921 MAQLDNNN
-1929 FVSLNATDYRELTFA
+1929 FVSLNSTDYRELTFA

-1950 ANNQVSYTSGTT
+1950 ANNQVSYISGTT

-1978 TSPVDVPRVRDFRA
+1978 TSNVDVPKVQDFRA